1 LGPGFTK
8 KTMRCDG
15 NRTGLPDFFRFEGVR
30 PQRKHAPSVIEWRG
44 SHSSG
49 PATVFTDLALY
60 KGTVRPQE
68 GPGRFAD
75 IGEGPDWVT
84 SVVLC
89 NRRWPVDFRYAPFVT
104 EVVRRYNMSRRAN
117 CGLMHRS
124 KTRRSIANASMTDQ
138 CFGAPGKGE
147 ATPRKTRSVGDR
159 RHRLPSC

>member
-1 LGPGFTK
+1 MGPGFTK

-15 NRTGLPDFFRFEGVR
+15 NRMGLPDFFRFEGVR

-75 IGEGPDWVT
+75 IGEGPDWVRLGKARGEHIE
-84 SVVLC
+84 SPLP
-89 NRRWPVDFRYAPFVT
+89 RAADIGVDVAGGL
-104 EVVRRYNMSRRAN
+104 RRA
-117 CGLMHRS
+117 GIVRM
-124 KTRRSIANASMTDQ
+124 
-138 CFGAPGKGE
+138 
-147 ATPRKTRSVGDR
+147 
-159 RHRLPSC
+159 